1 MSDFAGM
8 AIGSR
13 IKARRE
19 KLGLQQKD
27 LAERLECAQS
37 TVSDWESG
45 AMNPRSDKLTAIA
58 KVLKCDVAEL
68 LA

>member
-37 TVSDWESG
+37 TVSDWE
-45 AMNPRSDKLTAIA
+45 
-58 KVLKCDVAEL
+58 KCDVAEL